1 MKYANAAFC
10 LVLLPASALFAQGP
24 RGGGGFGPM
33 GRGPGMGPGM
43 GGPSVVT
50 GAPYSATEV
59 VQSQETLGDGNI
71 IQRKRSTNVYRDSQ
85 GRVRSEQTITPD
97 ASTGKQAYTLVTIL
111 DYVAGKRYELNS
123 STMTAIETPLRKPH
137 NPPPGSNNTAGVNP
151 GGRRGGGQNGGG
163 NANGGAQAE
172 ALRPN
177 VVRTNLNTQSV
188 NGVLATGTQH
198 AETIPAGAIG
208 NARAIQTTRI
218 TWVSNDLKV
227 PVQIKSNDPRFGST
241 DMELTNIVQAE
252 PSSSLF
258 VVPAG
263 YTVKAENGF
272 GPRGGGPGGPGGP
285 RGQMRGPRPAPPQ
298 QQ

>member
-1 MKYANAAFC
+1 MKYANAVLF
-10 LVLLPASALFAQGP
+10 VLLPASALLAQGP

-33 GRGPGMGPGM
+33 GRGPGMG

-59 VQSQETLGDGNI
+59 VQSQETLADGNV
-71 IQRKRSTNVYRDSQ
+71 IQRKRTTNVYRDSQ
-85 GRVRSEQTITPD
+85 GRVRTEETITPE
-97 ASTGKQAYTLVTIL
+97 ASTGKQPYTLVTIL
-111 DYVAGKRYELNS
+111 DYVGGKRYVLNS
-123 STMTAIETPLRKPH
+123 STMTGTQSPLRAPH
-137 NPPPGSNNTAGVNP
+137 NPPPGSANAAGVVP
-151 GGRRGGGQNGGG
+151 GGRRGGGPNGGNGAGNG
-163 NANGGAQAE
+163 NAQSD

-177 VVRTNLNTQSV
+177 VVRTALNPQSV
-188 NGVLATGTQH
+188 NGVLAAGTQH
-198 AETIPAGAIG
+198 TETIPVGAIG
-208 NARAIQTTRI
+208 NARAIQTTRV

-252 PSSSLF
+252 PSGSLF

-263 YTVKAENGF
+263 YTVKAGNGF

-285 RGQMRGPRPAPPQ
+285 RGQMRGPRPGPPPQ
-298 QQ
+298 Q